1 MPRTTVEPE
10 MGRIAVAER
19 SAELVDAGVPHVRA
33 TVVRAE
39 HPTSVHAGDSALVHA
54 DGTIEGFVGGTCAE
68 ASVQTHARAALEAGE
83 PLLLR
88 ILPEGGDA
96 TAVGASDEGAIT
108 VANPCLSGGALEIF
122 LEPLAP
128 PARVLVVGDTPI
140 AHALVDLSTPLGFD
154 AATIDDATLVDADL
168 AAVVVASHGR
178 GEEQALTAALAA
190 EVPYVA
196 LVAGRRRGGAVLASL
211 DVPDDVRARVSMPA
225 GLDIGARTAPEI
237 ALSILAELVESRRS
251 RGHGEPVAVV
261 EKSATDDGSAADH
274 TPTAPGTAV
283 DPVCGMTVLMTD
295 DAITA
300 NVDGETA
307 WFCCAGC
314 RARWVATR

>member
-1 MPRTTVEPE
+1 MA
-10 MGRIAVAER
+10 RIAVAER
-19 SAELVDAGVPHVRA
+19 SAQLVDAGVPHVRA

-68 ASVQTHARAALEAGE
+68 ASVQAHARAALAAGE

-88 ILPEGGDA
+88 ILPEVSDDA
-96 TAVGASDEGAIT
+96 ATGASEEGAVT

-128 PARVLVVGDTPI
+128 PARLLVVGDTPI
-140 AHALVDLSTPLGFD
+140 AHALVELSGPLGFD
-154 AATIDDATLVDADL
+154 AASTDDATLVAADL

-178 GEEQALTAALAA
+178 GEAQALTAALAA
-190 EVPYVA
+190 DVPYVA
-196 LVAGRRRGGAVLASL
+196 LVASRRRGGAVLAAL

-251 RGHGEPVAVV
+251 RGRVGPPVDVA
-261 EKSATDDGSAADH
+261 EHPHDAPDDEASVASD
-274 TPTAPGTAV
+274 TV
-283 DPVCGMTVLMTD
+283 IDPICGMTVLMTD
-295 DAITA
+295 EAITA
-300 NVDGETA
+300 TVGGETA

-314 RARWVATR
+314 RDRWVAAR

>member
-1 MPRTTVEPE
+1 MA
-10 MGRIAVAER
+10 RIAVAER

-68 ASVQTHARAALEAGE
+68 ASVQTHARVALATGE

-88 ILPEGGDA
+88 ILPEVADDA
-96 TAVGASDEGAIT
+96 TGSSEEGAVT

-140 AHALVDLSTPLGFD
+140 AHALVDLAGPLGFD
-154 AATIDDATLVDADL
+154 AATTDDATLVDADL

-178 GEEQALTAALAA
+178 GEVQALSAALAA
-190 EVPYVA
+190 DVPYVA
-196 LVAGRRRGGAVLASL
+196 LVASRRRGDAVLAAL
-211 DVPDDVRARVSMPA
+211 DVPDVVSARVSMPA

-237 ALSILAELVESRRS
+237 ALSILAEFVASRRS
-251 RGHGEPVAVV
+251 RGRVDVTEHAHDGDVGREP
-261 EKSATDDGSAADH
+261 TGAAD
-274 TPTAPGTAV
+274 TAI
-283 DPVCGMTVLMTD
+283 DPICGMTVLMTD
-295 DAITA
+295 EAIRATA
-300 NVDGETA
+300 DGETA
-307 WFCCAGC
+307 WFCCEGC
-314 RARWVATR
+314 RHRWVAAH